1 MRVSSELGPA
11 QGGHSTGQWSSARPS
26 STRQPPTT
34 KMAAPGAGQQQ
45 PGAQDFKE
53 EPGSRVMVH
62 ERADS
67 KSELDKLFAVV
78 DPGGGAGP
86 GAGGRPLQVP
96 LKMRNLPA
104 SFWHPGP
111 IGTKSPGQSHSRENS
126 LDNSAPFSPG
136 PAPTP
141 PPNHHTRTS
150 SCPPALGQ
158 LDRGAGA
165 QHQVTRHCSYHPPR
179 DPLPLGCHQ
188 QTAASDNSWWLL
200 SRVAQCVHTV
210 HSAKFHHEHV
220 EWRGLVV
227 CSAKQT
233 C

>member
-1 MRVSSELGPA
+1 
-11 QGGHSTGQWSSARPS
+11 
-26 STRQPPTT
+26 
-34 KMAAPGAGQQQ
+34 MAAPGAGQQQ

-53 EPGSRVMVH
+53 EPGSRVVVH
-62 ERADS
+62 ERVDS

-78 DPGGGAGP
+78 DTQHGPGGGAGP

-104 SFWHPGP
+104 SFWQPGP

-165 QHQVTRHCSYHPPR
+165 QHQVT
-179 DPLPLGCHQ
+179 
-188 QTAASDNSWWLL
+188 
-200 SRVAQCVHTV
+200 
-210 HSAKFHHEHV
+210 
-220 EWRGLVV
+220 
-227 CSAKQT
+227 
-233 C
+233 

>member
-1 MRVSSELGPA
+1 
-11 QGGHSTGQWSSARPS
+11 
-26 STRQPPTT
+26 
-34 KMAAPGAGQQQ
+34 MAAPGAGQQQ

-53 EPGSRVMVH
+53 EPGSRVVVH
-62 ERADS
+62 ERVDS

-78 DPGGGAGP
+78 DTQHGPGGGAGP

-104 SFWHPGP
+104 SFWQPGP

-165 QHQVTRHCSYHPPR
+165 QHQVTRHC
-179 DPLPLGCHQ
+179 
-188 QTAASDNSWWLL
+188 TAAIIILVIHCHWAVTIRMLTLITVGGGRGTAPCYHVSPSVSTLSTLRRFIMSMLSGVAWSCAVQSRHVSD
-200 SRVAQCVHTV
+200 V
-210 HSAKFHHEHV
+210 
-220 EWRGLVV
+220 
-227 CSAKQT
+227 
-233 C
+233 

>member
-1 MRVSSELGPA
+1 MVQRLA
-11 QGGHSTGQWSSARPS
+11 

-53 EPGSRVMVH
+53 EPGSRVVVH
-62 ERADS
+62 ERVDS

-78 DPGGGAGP
+78 DTQHGPGGGAGP

-104 SFWHPGP
+104 SFWQPGP

-165 QHQVTRHCSYHPPR
+165 QHQVTRHCSYYYPR
-179 DPLPLGCHQ
+179 DPLPLGCHHQ
-188 QTAASDNSWWLL
+188 NTASDNSWWWPGLCTLL
-200 SRVAQCVHTV
+200 SRVAQCVHSVHSV

-220 EWRGLVV
+220 EWPGLVV